1 MENPNRRTNLQGGR
15 ELQSA
20 NIDGTIHG
28 PCRWRANG
36 EGASKDGKETT
47 LYFNQAGD
55 HVDAMGK
62 AVKS

>member
-1 MENPNRRTNLQGGR
+1 VKG
-15 ELQSA
+15 
-20 NIDGTIHG
+20 
-28 PCRWRANG
+28 
-36 EGASKDGKETT
+36 KDGKETT